1 MIGLQRTQRLKQF
14 WLIFVLVGA
23 LIVCNSITSPSQAKT
38 LPPQPS
44 TVIVAVGDIA
54 CDPQSPYF
62 NEGKG
67 KNDNC
72 QMRATADLVPKIKPK
87 AVLVLGDNQYEKGEL
102 ENYRKS
108 YDPTWGKFKS
118 ITKPVPG
125 NHEYATDQAAGYF
138 DYFGKLAGDRTKGY
152 YSFNLGNWHLIALN
166 SNCEFV
172 GGCNAGSPQEKWLK
186 ADLKANSKACT
197 LAFWHHPRF
206 SSGLHGNNKALDI
219 FWRDLYAA
227 GAELVL
233 SGHDHDYERF
243 APQGLNDTVDLK
255 QGIRQFVIG
264 SGGKNLY
271 PFKTVRANSEV
282 RNNDTYG
289 ILKLTLQ
296 PQGYTWDYKPIPGSD
311 FTDQGKATCH

>member
-1 MIGLQRTQRLKQF
+1 
-14 WLIFVLVGA
+14 
-23 LIVCNSITSPSQAKT
+23 
-38 LPPQPS
+38 
-44 TVIVAVGDIA
+44 
-54 CDPQSPYF
+54 
-62 NEGKG
+62 
-67 KNDNC
+67 
-72 QMRATADLVPKIKPK
+72 MRATADLVPKIKPK

-227 GAELVL
+227 RAELVL

>member
-1 MIGLQRTQRLKQF
+1 MGLQRAQRLKRF

-23 LIVCNSITSPSQAKT
+23 LIVCNSIVSPSQAKT
-38 LPPQPS
+38 LPSQPS

-62 NEGKG
+62 NGGKG

-72 QMRATADLVPKIKPK
+72 QMRATADLVPKINPK

-108 YDPTWGKFKS
+108 YDPTWGKFKG

-125 NHEYATDQAAGYF
+125 NHEYATDQAVGYY

-172 GGCNAGSPQEKWLK
+172 GGCHAGSPQEKWLK

-206 SSGLHGNNKALDI
+206 SSGLHGNNKTLDI

-243 APQGLNDTVDLK
+243 APQGLNDTVDPK

-282 RNNDTYG
+282 RNDDTYG

-296 PQGYTWDYKPIPGSD
+296 PQGYVWDYKPIPGSD